1 MIRGKLGVL
10 FLVLAMGGCASTPEP
25 VAQIDT
31 RLAGYF
37 TQSPLDEGGREAAL
51 RVGVGVVPSEAIG
64 AQDEST
70 RLGMIAA
77 VRAAL
82 DKARPGVSVR
92 PIDDSYL
99 KAGRGLAN
107 LRKTG
112 QLFGVDTVVLL
123 SLDRHFQP
131 AEAPGLVRVGTATG
145 ARDVY
150 LSAQTLLTYID
161 MAVIDLASGQVT
173 DARQVSSELGVDAKT
188 WGDARLRR
196 RAEADATAQ
205 ALQSLQAAVRE
216 DWVPAGR

>member
-77 VRAAL
+77 VRADPFVLSRDHVRAFPINFAKP
-82 DKARPGVSVR
+82 DPG
-92 PIDDSYL
+92 
-99 KAGRGLAN
+99 
-107 LRKTG
+107 
-112 QLFGVDTVVLL
+112 
-123 SLDRHFQP
+123 
-131 AEAPGLVRVGTATG
+131 
-145 ARDVY
+145 
-150 LSAQTLLTYID
+150 QTPD
-161 MAVIDLASGQVT
+161 H
-173 DARQVSSELGVDAKT
+173 
-188 WGDARLRR
+188 
-196 RAEADATAQ
+196 
-205 ALQSLQAAVRE
+205 
-216 DWVPAGR
+216 